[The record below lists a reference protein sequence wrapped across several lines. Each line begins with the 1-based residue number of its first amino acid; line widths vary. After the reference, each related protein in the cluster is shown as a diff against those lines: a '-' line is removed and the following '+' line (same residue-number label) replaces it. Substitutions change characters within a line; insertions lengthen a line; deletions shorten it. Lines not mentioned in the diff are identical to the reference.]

1 MSNQVVNKADVLIV
15 EDDASMRDFITL
27 ALGQRLG
34 LQIISAGDG
43 IEALALFHDH
53 HPQVIVLDILLP
65 QMNGLQ
71 FLQQLKDQSALD
83 QTTVIVV
90 SALGYEEVIQQ
101 AMEAGASHFIVKPF
115 DIEVLVHRT
124 QQALGESR

>member
-124 QQALGESR
+124 QQALGESG

>member
-1 MSNQVVNKADVLIV
+1 MSNHVVNKAAVLIV

-27 ALGQRLG
+27 ALGQRLS

-124 QQALGESR
+124 QQALGESG

>member
-1 MSNQVVNKADVLIV
+1 MSNQVVNKAAVLIV